1 LTIAGRFFVHITENK
16 ECKFKEIN
24 HNEKS
29 YYVIIED
36 EKGVTFKIHCL
47 FGQKMESIKKMNEK
61 LIYFF
66 KQFKV

>member
-47 FGQKMESIKKMNEK
+47 VKKWNPSK
-61 LIYFF
+61 
-66 KQFKV
+66 K